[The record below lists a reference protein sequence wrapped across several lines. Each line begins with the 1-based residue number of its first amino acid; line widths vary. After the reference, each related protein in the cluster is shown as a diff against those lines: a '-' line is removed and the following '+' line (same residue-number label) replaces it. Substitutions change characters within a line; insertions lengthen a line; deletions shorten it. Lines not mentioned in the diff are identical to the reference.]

1 MHIEIYCNQPV
12 EIVFLAIKISLLLAI
27 HSYRPTCIK
36 DYKRPLRNIHV
47 LSSIID
53 IPGVFD
59 NTVYIHMQ
67 YNH

>member
-1 MHIEIYCNQPV
+1 MIVYIEIYCNQMV

-47 LSSIID
+47 LS
-53 IPGVFD
+53 
-59 NTVYIHMQ
+59 
-67 YNH
+67 